1 MEESDMIN
9 CLLVVAFFF
18 YVLLLN
24 FSITRLVKY
33 ILPSSSRCGSDGN
46 GFSISNDG
54 VRIDANGNEYKITR
68 VRADGRC
75 LFRALVHG
83 ACLRSGQV
91 VPDETREGE
100 LADDLR
106 ARVIDELVRRKDEFH
121 QWDLGDFDVYVERM
135 KKPNTPISVFITEI
149 SSGNLRNITKYGQEY
164 EENDEPIKLLFLDY
178 GHYDLLE
185 EFVWDMG
192 CQKFESQETEEILMF
207 SDCAASLEEV
217 ASP

>member
-1 MEESDMIN
+1 MAESDTIN

-24 FSITRLVKY
+24 FSITRLVKL
-33 ILPSSSRCGSDGN
+33 ILPSSSGCGGDGN
-46 GFSISNDG
+46 GFSICNEG

-106 ARVIDELVRRKDEFH
+106 ARVIDELVRRKDEFD

-135 KKPNTPISVFITEI
+135 KKPTVWAGEPELLIASYVLQTPISVFITER
-149 SSGNLRNITKYGQEY
+149 SSGNLRNITNYGQEY
-164 EENDEPIKLLFLDY
+164 KENNEPIKVLFLDY

-185 EFVWDMG
+185 QFLWDIG
-192 CQKFESQETEEILMF
+192 CQKFEGKKF
-207 SDCAASLEEV
+207 
-217 ASP
+217 